1 MRGDVHAHLE
11 VVIPSRLDHK
21 QSKLLKEFKL
31 LRDRDEAEVVSTA
44 SQNSGGLFS
53 RAGRPLRESFVA
65 SSRILTAPTLDPQA
79 ATRLLT

>member
-1 MRGDVHAHLE
+1 MPKLRSGVRGDVHAHLE

-53 RAGRPLRESFVA
+53 RLREAFSG
-65 SSRILTAPTLDPQA
+65 R
-79 ATRLLT
+79 